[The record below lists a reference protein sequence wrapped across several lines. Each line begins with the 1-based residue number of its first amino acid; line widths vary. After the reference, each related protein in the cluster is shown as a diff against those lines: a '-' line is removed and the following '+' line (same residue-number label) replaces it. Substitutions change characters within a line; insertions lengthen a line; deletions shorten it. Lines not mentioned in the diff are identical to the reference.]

1 MQHGSEVS
9 ARAPACCRYSMG
21 SVGLTM
27 QYSDV
32 CVAGHP
38 ANCSQKAGGVV
49 PSYVSFLTSLQ
60 SRLPLEPARPMPCYW
75 CIPTSSGHVGWAHAC
90 WSMLAKCLK
99 L

>member
-49 PSYVSFLTSLQ
+49 PSYVSFLDHQFAKPVAL
-60 SRLPLEPARPMPCYW
+60 RA
-75 CIPTSSGHVGWAHAC
+75 GAC
-90 WSMLAKCLK
+90 NALLLVHSYQ
-99 L
+99 